1 MIESAKREYHEM
13 MNLDAEGEKGPF
25 SGLCVFT
32 MGDDNGVPYRINP
45 FEKAP
50 GVALQTHIFALD
62 GRLVAQRNFVGSTD
76 ITLARGCY
84 VVVLRDEKG
93 LNYANLKVLV
103 R

>member
-1 MIESAKREYHEM
+1 MEA
-13 MNLDAEGEKGPF
+13 LG
-25 SGLCVFT
+25 GLIWYEWNRSLSLHT
-32 MGDDNGVPYRINP
+32 TT
-45 FEKAP
+45 A
-50 GVALQTHIFALD
+50 VALQTHIFALD
-62 GRLVAQRNFVGSTD
+62 GRLVARRHFVGSTD